1 LGTSCNFDSCNG
13 KNITIL
19 SYNCLKTN
27 KLKISTIVGLYPEKL
42 QGKKMKHT
50 IKAIRKFIEKEWFL
64 LITATAITVIIVL
77 FELLS

>member
-1 LGTSCNFDSCNG
+1 MGTHYKFDSCNG
-13 KNITIL
+13 KIAAIFI
-19 SYNCLKTN
+19 YNCLETN
-27 KLKISTIVGLYPEKL
+27 VLKISTIVGLSAEIRKR
-42 QGKKMKHT
+42 KMKQT